1 MGYSFT
7 PQADNADRGCK
18 EIKKTG
24 PINAFFHPVKTKQDT
39 KPRSGNEISL
49 NTNEKS
55 GQAAESNIRVSK
67 SKSATVQEPEALCSV
82 NSGDGQTSKMKTSN
96 LSGKA
101 KLHHASFQDELLKP
115 RQPKPK
121 WSVTC
126 AVRNSL
132 KSLNSSGSDF
142 EDDGKSAFDI
152 KAIQVQKSGKKKAKN
167 GSRNNG
173 KNGLENEGNAS
184 ESADNRDKESEA
196 CTIRKSNLSKHV
208 IEKHIG
214 QLSEKVKSHN
224 ESKASEKCEK
234 PSQTRTSAFDVL
246 MKSQRAQTI
255 EDQRTDTFLV
265 EASDTAIIAS
275 DSTSEMSGSCEIVD
289 NKGALQSKLLA
300 SGDSSSETNAFD
312 FLMRKGRLGKGPSSM
327 DSQLES
333 DLELKVLENQDCSS
347 KQKSKKKSF
356 EFKLSIRASKR
367 KDTEFS
373 LESDNASSDAVNS
386 EEQSKSKNKRRTR
399 KLPSAGIE
407 LVQCGSDESF
417 VGEKCEEVVV
427 VSKSKRGRKK
437 TKVKSK
443 ISNEEDQTDVSLL
456 EMTVSKE
463 SNKSAQK
470 GRKSGRKSTSITEK
484 VIESAVA
491 SESADV
497 EEIDCEAMEKAQIRR
512 KRTKRQRK
520 DNEDNSMEIKDE
532 KVQKA
537 KKKMKS
543 GVTSLP
549 LESLSAERQQTSVWY
564 VQYVV
569 ALWSLCVG
577 LVQGVQ
583 IKSGVT
589 MFCSLASYFTLQCL
603 SLSTR
608 STQE

>member
-1 MGYSFT
+1 MGYFFIL
-7 PQADNADRGCK
+7 QADNADRGYK

-24 PINAFFHPVKTKQDT
+24 SINAFFHPVKTKQDT
-39 KPRSGNEISL
+39 KPKSGDEISL
-49 NTNEKS
+49 NTYKES
-55 GQAAESNIRVSK
+55 GQAAESNICVSK
-67 SKSATVQEPEALCSV
+67 SKTAIVQEPQALCSV
-82 NSGDGQTSKMKTSN
+82 SSGDGQTSKTKTSN
-96 LSGKA
+96 LSRKA
-101 KLHHASFQDELLKP
+101 TSHHASFQEVLVKP
-115 RQPKPK
+115 KQLKPK

-132 KSLNSSGSDF
+132 KSLNSSDSDF

-152 KAIQVQKSGKKKAKN
+152 NTIQVQKSGKKKAKN

-173 KNGLENEGNAS
+173 KNVLENEGNAS
-184 ESADNRDKESEA
+184 ESTDNGDKESEA
-196 CTIRKSNLSKHV
+196 LTIRKSNLSKHV

-234 PSQTRTSAFDVL
+234 PSQMRTSAFDVL
-246 MKSQRAQTI
+246 MKSQRAQTL

-312 FLMRKGRLGKGPSSM
+312 FLMRKGRFGKSPSSM

-347 KQKSKKKSF
+347 KQKPKKKSF

-367 KDTEFS
+367 KEAEFL
-373 LESDNASSDAVNS
+373 LESDHASSDAVNS
-386 EEQSKSKNKRRTR
+386 EEQSKSKNKRKTR
-399 KLPSAGIE
+399 KLQSAGIE

-417 VGEKCEEVVV
+417 VGDKCEEVVE
-427 VSKSKRGRKK
+427 VSKSKKGRKK
-437 TKVKSK
+437 SKVKSK
-443 ISNEEDQTDVSLL
+443 ICNEEDQTDVSLL
-456 EMTVSKE
+456 EMAVTKE

-470 GRKSGRKSTSITEK
+470 KRKSRRKSTSTTAK
-484 VIESAVA
+484 VIGSVVA
-491 SESADV
+491 NEGADV
-497 EEIDCEAMEKAQIRR
+497 EEINCEPMDKTQIKG
-512 KRTKRQRK
+512 KRTKQQRK
-520 DNEDNSMEIKDE
+520 DNENNPTEIKDE

-537 KKKMKS
+537 KKKRKS

-549 LESLSAERQQTSVWY
+549 LESNSAERQQTSVWY
-564 VQYVV
+564 VQ
-569 ALWSLCVG
+569 C
-577 LVQGVQ
+577 
-583 IKSGVT
+583 
-589 MFCSLASYFTLQCL
+589 M
-603 SLSTR
+603 
-608 STQE
+608 

>member
-1 MGYSFT
+1 MGYFFI
-7 PQADNADRGCK
+7 PQADNADRGYK

-39 KPRSGNEISL
+39 KPRSGDEISL
-49 NTNEKS
+49 NTNKES
-55 GQAAESNIRVSK
+55 CQASESNICVSK
-67 SKSATVQEPEALCSV
+67 SKTAIVQEPQALCSV
-82 NSGDGQTSKMKTSN
+82 SSGDGQTSKTKTSN
-96 LSGKA
+96 LSRKA
-101 KLHHASFQDELLKP
+101 TSHHASFQEVLVKP
-115 RQPKPK
+115 KQPKPK

-152 KAIQVQKSGKKKAKN
+152 NTIQVQKSGKKKAKI

-173 KNGLENEGNAS
+173 KNVLENEGNAS
-184 ESADNRDKESEA
+184 ESTDNGDKESEA
-196 CTIRKSNLSKHV
+196 LTIRKSNSSKHV

-246 MKSQRAQTI
+246 MKSQRAQTL

-265 EASDTAIIAS
+265 EASETAIIAS

-300 SGDSSSETNAFD
+300 SEDSSSETNAFD
-312 FLMRKGRLGKGPSSM
+312 FLMRKGRFGKSPSSM

-333 DLELKVLENQDCSS
+333 DLELNVLENQDCSS
-347 KQKSKKKSF
+347 KQKPKKKSF

-367 KDTEFS
+367 KDTEFL
-373 LESDNASSDAVNS
+373 LESDHVISDAVNS
-386 EEQSKSKNKRRTR
+386 EEQSKSKNKRKTR
-399 KLPSAGIE
+399 KLQSAGIE

-417 VGEKCEEVVV
+417 VGEKCEEVVE
-427 VSKSKRGRKK
+427 VSKSK
-437 TKVKSK
+437 
-443 ISNEEDQTDVSLL
+443 IDEEDQTDVSLL
-456 EMTVSKE
+456 EIAVTKE

-470 GRKSGRKSTSITEK
+470 RRKSRRKSTSTTEK
-484 VIESAVA
+484 VIGIAVA
-491 SESADV
+491 NEGADV
-497 EEIDCEAMEKAQIRR
+497 EEIDCEPMDKAQI
-512 KRTKRQRK
+512 KGKQTKRQRK
-520 DNEDNSMEIKDE
+520 DNENNPTEIKDE

-537 KKKMKS
+537 KKKRKS

-549 LESLSAERQQTSVWY
+549 LESNSAERQQTSVWY
-564 VQYVV
+564 VQ
-569 ALWSLCVG
+569 C
-577 LVQGVQ
+577 
-583 IKSGVT
+583 
-589 MFCSLASYFTLQCL
+589 M
-603 SLSTR
+603 
-608 STQE
+608 

>member
-1 MGYSFT
+1 MGYFFIL
-7 PQADNADRGCK
+7 QADNADRGYK

-24 PINAFFHPVKTKQDT
+24 SINAFFHPVKTKQDT
-39 KPRSGNEISL
+39 KPKSGDEISL
-49 NTNEKS
+49 NTYKES

-67 SKSATVQEPEALCSV
+67 SKTAIVQEPQALCSV
-82 NSGDGQTSKMKTSN
+82 SSGDGQTSKTKTSN
-96 LSGKA
+96 LSRKA
-101 KLHHASFQDELLKP
+101 TSHRASFQEVLVKP
-115 RQPKPK
+115 KQPKPK

-152 KAIQVQKSGKKKAKN
+152 NTIQVQKSGKKKAKN

-173 KNGLENEGNAS
+173 KNVLENEGNAS
-184 ESADNRDKESEA
+184 ESTDNGDKESEA
-196 CTIRKSNLSKHV
+196 LTIRKSNLSKHV

-234 PSQTRTSAFDVL
+234 PSQMRTSAFDVL
-246 MKSQRAQTI
+246 MKSQRAQTL

-312 FLMRKGRLGKGPSSM
+312 FLMRKGRFGKSPSSM

-347 KQKSKKKSF
+347 KQKPKKKSF

-367 KDTEFS
+367 KEAEFL
-373 LESDNASSDAVNS
+373 LESDHASSDAVNS
-386 EEQSKSKNKRRTR
+386 EEQSKSKNKRKTR
-399 KLPSAGIE
+399 KLQSAGIE

-417 VGEKCEEVVV
+417 VGDKCEEVVE
-427 VSKSKRGRKK
+427 VSKSKKGRKK
-437 TKVKSK
+437 SKVKSK
-443 ISNEEDQTDVSLL
+443 ICNEEDQTDVSLL
-456 EMTVSKE
+456 EMAVTKE

-470 GRKSGRKSTSITEK
+470 KRKSRRKSTSTTAK
-484 VIESAVA
+484 VIGSVVA
-491 SESADV
+491 NEGADV
-497 EEIDCEAMEKAQIRR
+497 EEINCEPMDKIQIKG
-512 KRTKRQRK
+512 KRTKQQRK
-520 DNEDNSMEIKDE
+520 DNENNPTEIKDE

-537 KKKMKS
+537 KKKRKS

-549 LESLSAERQQTSVWY
+549 LESNSAERQQTSVWY
-564 VQYVV
+564 VQ
-569 ALWSLCVG
+569 C
-577 LVQGVQ
+577 
-583 IKSGVT
+583 
-589 MFCSLASYFTLQCL
+589 M
-603 SLSTR
+603 
-608 STQE
+608 

>member
-1 MGYSFT
+1 MGYFFIL
-7 PQADNADRGCK
+7 QADNADRGYK

-24 PINAFFHPVKTKQDT
+24 SINAFFHPVKTKQDT
-39 KPRSGNEISL
+39 KPKSGDEISL
-49 NTNEKS
+49 NTYKES

-67 SKSATVQEPEALCSV
+67 SKTAIVQEPQALCSV
-82 NSGDGQTSKMKTSN
+82 SSGDGQTSKTKTSN
-96 LSGKA
+96 LSRKA
-101 KLHHASFQDELLKP
+101 TSHRASFQEVLVKP
-115 RQPKPK
+115 KQPKPK

-152 KAIQVQKSGKKKAKN
+152 NTIQVQKSGKKKAKN

-173 KNGLENEGNAS
+173 KNVLENEGNAS
-184 ESADNRDKESEA
+184 ESTDNGDKESEA
-196 CTIRKSNLSKHV
+196 LTIRKSNLSKHV

-234 PSQTRTSAFDVL
+234 PSQMRTSAFDVL
-246 MKSQRAQTI
+246 MKSQRAQTL

-312 FLMRKGRLGKGPSSM
+312 FLMRKGRFGKSPSSM

-347 KQKSKKKSF
+347 KQKPKKKSF

-367 KDTEFS
+367 KEAEFL
-373 LESDNASSDAVNS
+373 LESDHASSDAVNS
-386 EEQSKSKNKRRTR
+386 EEQSKSKNKRKTR
-399 KLPSAGIE
+399 KLQSAGIE
-407 LVQCGSDESF
+407 LVQSGSDESF
-417 VGEKCEEVVV
+417 VGDKCEEVVE
-427 VSKSKRGRKK
+427 VSKSKKGRKK
-437 TKVKSK
+437 SKVKSK
-443 ISNEEDQTDVSLL
+443 ICNEEDQTDVSLL
-456 EMTVSKE
+456 EMAVTKE

-470 GRKSGRKSTSITEK
+470 KRKSRRKSTSTTAK
-484 VIESAVA
+484 VIGSVVA
-491 SESADV
+491 NEGADV
-497 EEIDCEAMEKAQIRR
+497 EEINCEPMDKIQIKG
-512 KRTKRQRK
+512 KRTKQQRK
-520 DNEDNSMEIKDE
+520 DNENNPTEIKDE

-537 KKKMKS
+537 KKKRKS

-549 LESLSAERQQTSVWY
+549 LESNSAERQQTSVWY
-564 VQYVV
+564 VQ
-569 ALWSLCVG
+569 C
-577 LVQGVQ
+577 
-583 IKSGVT
+583 
-589 MFCSLASYFTLQCL
+589 M
-603 SLSTR
+603 
-608 STQE
+608 

>member
-1 MGYSFT
+1 MGYFFIL
-7 PQADNADRGCK
+7 QADNADRGYK

-24 PINAFFHPVKTKQDT
+24 SINAFFHPVKTKQDT
-39 KPRSGNEISL
+39 KPRSGDEISL
-49 NTNEKS
+49 NTYKES

-67 SKSATVQEPEALCSV
+67 SKTAIVQEPQALCSV
-82 NSGDGQTSKMKTSN
+82 SSGDGQTSKTKTSN
-96 LSGKA
+96 LSRKA
-101 KLHHASFQDELLKP
+101 TSHHASFQEVLVKP
-115 RQPKPK
+115 KQPKPK

-152 KAIQVQKSGKKKAKN
+152 NTIQVQKSGKKKAKN

-173 KNGLENEGNAS
+173 KNVLENEGNAS
-184 ESADNRDKESEA
+184 ESTDNGDKESEA
-196 CTIRKSNLSKHV
+196 LTIRKSNLSKHV

-234 PSQTRTSAFDVL
+234 PSQMRTSAFDVL
-246 MKSQRAQTI
+246 MKSQRAQTL

-312 FLMRKGRLGKGPSSM
+312 FLMRKGRFGKSPSSM

-347 KQKSKKKSF
+347 KQKPKKKSF

-367 KDTEFS
+367 KEAEFL
-373 LESDNASSDAVNS
+373 LESDHASSDAVNS
-386 EEQSKSKNKRRTR
+386 EEQSKSKNKRKTR
-399 KLPSAGIE
+399 KLQSAGIE

-417 VGEKCEEVVV
+417 VGDKCEEVVE
-427 VSKSKRGRKK
+427 VSKSKKGRKK
-437 TKVKSK
+437 SKVKSK
-443 ISNEEDQTDVSLL
+443 ICNEEDQTDVSLL
-456 EMTVSKE
+456 QMAVTKE

-470 GRKSGRKSTSITEK
+470 KRKSRRKSTSTTAK
-484 VIESAVA
+484 VIGSVVA
-491 SESADV
+491 NEGADV
-497 EEIDCEAMEKAQIRR
+497 EEINCEPMDKTQIKG
-512 KRTKRQRK
+512 KRTKQQRK
-520 DNEDNSMEIKDE
+520 DNENNPTEIKDE

-537 KKKMKS
+537 KKKRKS

-549 LESLSAERQQTSVWY
+549 LESNSAERQQTSVWY
-564 VQYVV
+564 VQ
-569 ALWSLCVG
+569 C
-577 LVQGVQ
+577 
-583 IKSGVT
+583 
-589 MFCSLASYFTLQCL
+589 M
-603 SLSTR
+603 
-608 STQE
+608 

>member
-1 MGYSFT
+1 MGYFFIL
-7 PQADNADRGCK
+7 QADNADRGYK

-24 PINAFFHPVKTKQDT
+24 SINAFFHPVKTKQDT
-39 KPRSGNEISL
+39 KPRSGDEISL
-49 NTNEKS
+49 NTYKES
-55 GQAAESNIRVSK
+55 GQAAESNICVSK
-67 SKSATVQEPEALCSV
+67 SKTAIVQEPQALCSV
-82 NSGDGQTSKMKTSN
+82 SSGDGQTSKTKTSN
-96 LSGKA
+96 LSRKA
-101 KLHHASFQDELLKP
+101 TSHHASFQEVLVKP
-115 RQPKPK
+115 KQLKPK

-152 KAIQVQKSGKKKAKN
+152 NTIQVQKSGKKKAKN

-173 KNGLENEGNAS
+173 KNVLENEGNAS
-184 ESADNRDKESEA
+184 ESTDNGDKESEA
-196 CTIRKSNLSKHV
+196 LTIRKSNLSKHV

-234 PSQTRTSAFDVL
+234 PSQMRTSAFDVL
-246 MKSQRAQTI
+246 MKSQRAQTL

-312 FLMRKGRLGKGPSSM
+312 FLMRKGRFGKSPSSM

-347 KQKSKKKSF
+347 KQKPKKKSF

-367 KDTEFS
+367 KEAEFL
-373 LESDNASSDAVNS
+373 LESDHASSDAVNS
-386 EEQSKSKNKRRTR
+386 EEQSKSKNKRKTR
-399 KLPSAGIE
+399 KLQSAGIE

-417 VGEKCEEVVV
+417 VGDKCEEVVE
-427 VSKSKRGRKK
+427 VSKSKKGRKK
-437 TKVKSK
+437 SKVKSK
-443 ISNEEDQTDVSLL
+443 ICNEEDQTDVSLL
-456 EMTVSKE
+456 QMAVTKE

-470 GRKSGRKSTSITEK
+470 KRKSRRKSTSTTAK
-484 VIESAVA
+484 VIGSVVA
-491 SESADV
+491 NEGADV
-497 EEIDCEAMEKAQIRR
+497 EEINCEPMDKTQIKG
-512 KRTKRQRK
+512 KRTKQQRK
-520 DNEDNSMEIKDE
+520 DNENNPTEIKDE

-537 KKKMKS
+537 KKKRKS

-549 LESLSAERQQTSVWY
+549 LESNSAERQQTSVWY
-564 VQYVV
+564 VQ
-569 ALWSLCVG
+569 C
-577 LVQGVQ
+577 
-583 IKSGVT
+583 
-589 MFCSLASYFTLQCL
+589 M
-603 SLSTR
+603 
-608 STQE
+608 

>member
-1 MGYSFT
+1 MGYFFIL
-7 PQADNADRGCK
+7 QADNADRGYK

-24 PINAFFHPVKTKQDT
+24 SINAFFHPVKTKQDT
-39 KPRSGNEISL
+39 KPRSGDEISL
-49 NTNEKS
+49 NTYKES
-55 GQAAESNIRVSK
+55 GQAAESNICVSK
-67 SKSATVQEPEALCSV
+67 SKTAIVQEPQALCSV
-82 NSGDGQTSKMKTSN
+82 SSGDGQTSKTKTSN
-96 LSGKA
+96 LSRKA
-101 KLHHASFQDELLKP
+101 TSHHASFQEVLVKP
-115 RQPKPK
+115 KQPKPK

-152 KAIQVQKSGKKKAKN
+152 NTIQVQKSGKKKAKN

-173 KNGLENEGNAS
+173 KNVLENEGNAS
-184 ESADNRDKESEA
+184 ESTDNGDKESEA
-196 CTIRKSNLSKHV
+196 LTIRKSNLSKHV

-234 PSQTRTSAFDVL
+234 PSQMRTSAFDVL
-246 MKSQRAQTI
+246 MKSQRAQTL

-312 FLMRKGRLGKGPSSM
+312 FLMRKGRFGKSPSSM

-347 KQKSKKKSF
+347 KQKPKKKSF

-367 KDTEFS
+367 KEAEFL
-373 LESDNASSDAVNS
+373 LESDHASSDAVNS
-386 EEQSKSKNKRRTR
+386 EEQSKSKNKRKTR
-399 KLPSAGIE
+399 KLQSAGIE

-417 VGEKCEEVVV
+417 VGDKCEEVVE
-427 VSKSKRGRKK
+427 VSKSKKGRKK
-437 TKVKSK
+437 SKVKSK
-443 ISNEEDQTDVSLL
+443 ICNEEDQTDVSLL
-456 EMTVSKE
+456 QMAVTKE

-470 GRKSGRKSTSITEK
+470 KRKSRRKSTSTTAK
-484 VIESAVA
+484 VIGSVVA
-491 SESADV
+491 NEGADV
-497 EEIDCEAMEKAQIRR
+497 EEINCEPMDKTQIKG
-512 KRTKRQRK
+512 KRTKQQRK
-520 DNEDNSMEIKDE
+520 DNENNPTEIKDE

-537 KKKMKS
+537 KKKRKS

-549 LESLSAERQQTSVWY
+549 LESNSAERQQTSVWY
-564 VQYVV
+564 VQ
-569 ALWSLCVG
+569 C
-577 LVQGVQ
+577 
-583 IKSGVT
+583 
-589 MFCSLASYFTLQCL
+589 M
-603 SLSTR
+603 
-608 STQE
+608 